1 MLLRTTARLGR
12 RVAEQTHAW
21 KRFSTPAAAPD
32 LPPSTSLSKAQ
43 ARSSSRIVFDF
54 VRLGVSGRRLDALA
68 AAPEAPV
75 ADRWVQAMQV
85 LVGAQAH
92 TAAAFGYEASE
103 KGIISYR
110 HHLGLAAQG
119 AGPDALEELKRLDK
133 EVWEE
138 VLLRGF
144 ALGPKPMAPEAAREF
159 AGKVAAAAAGDLG
172 DALAADLAAAKGD
185 AQKASG
191 AVMRALAAV
200 QTDLAPT
207 IGYDGADGYV
217 RGEGVGFSGSAG
229 PRRERRPARLV
240 DAERQRY
247 VARIACRQR
256 LQSRDVRGADRR
268 RAVVAERVQSHRR
281 DGGALCH
288 VGGAA
293 QFI

>member
-32 LPPSTSLSKAQ
+32 LPPPTSLSKAQ
-43 ARSSSRIVFDF
+43 ALSSSRI

-110 HHLGLAAQG
+110 HHLGLAAQS
-119 AGPDALEELKRLDK
+119 AGPEALEELKSLDK

-144 ALGPKPMAPEAAREF
+144 ALSPKPMAPEAAREF

-200 QTDLAPT
+200 QTELAPT

-217 RGEGVGFSGSAG
+217 QLQVALMEHLAD
-229 PRRERRPARLV
+229 PA
-240 DAERQRY
+240 
-247 VARIACRQR
+247 VAHATQ
-256 LQSRDVRGADRR
+256 A
-268 RAVVAERVQSHRR
+268 ATH
-281 DGGALCH
+281 ALCARA
-288 VGGAA
+288 GITPPTSPP
-293 QFI
+293 Q

>member
-21 KRFSTPAAAPD
+21 KRFSTPAVAPD
-32 LPPSTSLSKAQ
+32 LPPPTSLSKAQ
-43 ARSSSRIVFDF
+43 ALSSSRIVLDF

-172 DALAADLAAAKGD
+172 DA
-185 AQKASG
+185 QRASG

-207 IGYDGADGYV
+207 VGYDGADGYV
-217 RGEGVGFSGSAG
+217 QLQVALMEHLAD
-229 PRRERRPARLV
+229 PA
-240 DAERQRY
+240 
-247 VARIACRQR
+247 VAHATQ
-256 LQSRDVRGADRR
+256 A
-268 RAVVAERVQSHRR
+268 ATH
-281 DGGALCH
+281 ALCARA
-288 VGGAA
+288 GLTPPTSPPE
-293 QFI
+293 